1 VLASL
6 DELCQQVLLCATEA
20 GLHPEDA
27 DAQQRLVSKQ
37 REMGMAFQKVV
48 VMTTMT
54 RVGGPGGGSGI
65 YAEAEGA
72 AELKEAVA
80 FMESTVKED
89 GTAAD
94 PASAAEENVLVTARA
109 MVEKIDR

>member
-1 VLASL
+1 MLASL

-27 DAQQRLVSKQ
+27 HAQQRLVSKQ

-54 RVGGPGGGSGI
+54 RVGGPGGG
-65 YAEAEGA
+65 
-72 AELKEAVA
+72 
-80 FMESTVKED
+80 TVKED